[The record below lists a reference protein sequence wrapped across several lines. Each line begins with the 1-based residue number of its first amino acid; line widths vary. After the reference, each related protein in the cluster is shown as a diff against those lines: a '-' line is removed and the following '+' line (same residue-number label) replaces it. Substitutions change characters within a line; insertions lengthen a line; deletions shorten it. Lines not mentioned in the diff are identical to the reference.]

1 MFSHFGGEPMLDVP
15 LVRTRLKAAKR
26 LLPRATPS
34 VRQADSSPD
43 NEPAVSNTADFPPLT
58 RPEIPTTLI
67 PDKPTRRSM
76 RTRVLGTHG
85 LVAILICMTQVAVQ
99 EAPAWGLSM
108 VVHMVTLV
116 TMAMVA
122 VPDTVPCKAKHIIVA
137 PPEEQQ
143 VEEVQDFSDR
153 QPETLD
159 ENIGAEFV
167 MIDAIDSNVG
177 QDAFAYESGDQL
189 QGTPAAVD
197 MSPLRQNGAP
207 QIDVMAIVRA
217 YDNAY
222 SDRGMSGKV
231 QEVVREGGNEAS
243 EKCVANALKWLV
255 NHQMPDGGWNFDLAS
270 CPSCRGQCRDA
281 GKLAEARNAATGLAL
296 LPFLGSGYTHKDGK
310 RYKSAINNGLTFLIS
325 RMQGGALNESGGNMY
340 SHGIATIAICEAYAL
355 TKDRKLLLPAK
366 AALNFVASSQDPKG
380 GGWRYQPR
388 EKGDTSVLGW
398 ELMALKS
405 GLMANLAIPRN
416 FSRKATLFLDSVQSD
431 GGALYGYQAPDTGS
445 DATVAIGLLSRMYLG
460 WKRDNPSLQRGV
472 HWLSKRGPSAGNM
485 YYNYYATQVMRHWE
499 GDEWKI
505 WNQQMRDQLIHSQAK
520 QGHEEGSWFTGG
532 GDMGAGPGGRLY
544 CTAMAAMILEV
555 YYRYMPIYRLQSIE
569 QDFPE

>member
-1 MFSHFGGEPMLDVP
+1 MLGVL
-15 LVRTRLKAAKR
+15 LVKRRRKAVKR
-26 LLPRATPS
+26 LAPRAGPTSRQPVS
-34 VRQADSSPD
+34 PPNSDATVRA
-43 NEPAVSNTADFPPLT
+43 AADFPPFT
-58 RPEIPTTLI
+58 QPDIPTTLI
-67 PDKPTRRSM
+67 PEKPRRSN
-76 RTRVLGTHG
+76 RTRILGMHG
-85 LVAILICMTQVAVQ
+85 LVAVIVCMCQVAVQ

-122 VPDTVPCKAKHIIVA
+122 VPDTLPCKAKHIIVA

-153 QPETLD
+153 QPATLD
-159 ENIGAEFV
+159 ETSEAEIV
-167 MIDAIDSNVG
+167 TIDSLDSNVG
-177 QDAFAYESGDQL
+177 QEAVAFDGSDEL
-189 QGTPAAVD
+189 QGTPATID
-197 MSPLRQNGAP
+197 TRPLGQDSLP
-207 QIDVMAIVRA
+207 QIDLMTLVRS
-217 YDNAY
+217 YGNAF
-222 SDRGMSGKV
+222 SDRSMSGNMQDLK
-231 QEVVREGGNEAS
+231 REGGSEAS
-243 EKCVANALKWLV
+243 ERCVLNALKWLA
-255 NHQMPDGGWNFDLAS
+255 NHQMPDGGWSFDLALS
-270 CPSCRGQCRDA
+270 PSCHGQCRDS
-281 GKLAEARNAATGLAL
+281 GKLGEARNAATGLAL
-296 LPFLGSGYTHKDGK
+296 LPFLGSGQTHKDSK
-310 RYKSAINNGLTFLIS
+310 RYKSTIRNGLMFLIN
-325 RMQGGALNESGGNMY
+325 RMQMGPQGGALNEPGGNMY
-340 SHGIATIAICEAYAL
+340 AHGIATIAICEAYAM

-366 AALNFVASSQDPKG
+366 AALAFVASSQDPKG

-405 GLMANLAIPRN
+405 GLMANLTIPRN
-416 FSRKATLFLDSVQSD
+416 FSRKASLFLDSVQSD

-499 GDEWKI
+499 GEEWKT

-520 QGHEEGSWFTGG
+520 QGHEEGSWFTGS

-555 YYRYMPIYRLQSIE
+555 YYRYMPIYRLQSVE
-569 QDFPE
+569 QDFPD